1 MPRTKAH
8 GGAYV
13 TKDGKKC
20 RSVTTILGNNL
31 GWNKQ
36 VLIGWAR
43 RQALA
48 GHDPELVL
56 KEAAN
61 IGTLTHYLVEC
72 DIKGEKADTSTYT
85 QEQIE
90 KAMNGFEGFK
100 HWRKAYKPEF
110 IGTELVL
117 VDDELAVGGT
127 ADQVAKISG
136 KVVLGDIKTAKF
148 LYDDHIIQLGAYCHM
163 YERIQPKVKIEY
175 GYILRLD
182 KETGSFTH
190 HNINRKELDW
200 GWKVFLACLELDKL
214 KKG

>member
-1 MPRTKAH
+1 MARTKAH
-8 GGAYV
+8 GGSYV
-13 TKDGKKC
+13 RKNGKKC
-20 RSVTTILGNNL
+20 GSVTTILGNNL

-72 DIKGEKADTSTYT
+72 DIKDEIPDTSTYSA
-85 QEQIE
+85 EQIE
-90 KAMNGFEGFK
+90 KANNGFEGFK
-100 HWRKAYKPEF
+100 QWRKAYKPKF

-117 VDDELAVGGT
+117 VDEELEVGGT
-127 ADQVAKISG
+127 ADQVAKIG
-136 KVVLGDIKTAKF
+136 GQIVVGDIKTSKF

-163 YERIQPKVKIEY
+163 YERMQPKAKIEY
-175 GYILRLD
+175 GYVLRLD
-182 KETGSFTH
+182 KETGAFTH
-190 HNINRKELDW
+190 HNISRKQLDW
-200 GWKVFLACLELDKL
+200 GWKVFLCCLELDKL
-214 KKG
+214 KP

>member
-1 MPRTKAH
+1 MARTKAH
-8 GGAYV
+8 GGSYI
-13 TKDGKKC
+13 TSKGKKC

-43 RQALA
+43 RQALS

-72 DIKGEKADTSTYT
+72 DIKNEVPKTSSYSA
-85 QEQIE
+85 EQIE
-90 KAMNGFEGFK
+90 KANNGFEAFK
-100 HWRKAYKPEF
+100 QWRRAYKPKF

-117 VDDELAVGGT
+117 VDDELEVGGT
-127 ADQVAKISG
+127 ADQVAKIG
-136 KVVLGDIKTAKF
+136 GQVVIGDIKTSKF

-163 YERIQPKVKIEY
+163 YERMQPKAKIEY
-175 GYILRLD
+175 GYVLRLD
-182 KETGSFTH
+182 KNTGAFTH
-190 HNINRKELDW
+190 HNISRKQLDW
-200 GWKVFLACLELDKL
+200 GWKVFKCCLELDKL
-214 KKG
+214 KL

>member
-1 MPRTKAH
+1 MARTKAH
-8 GGAYV
+8 GGSYV
-13 TKDGKKC
+13 TTSGKKC

-72 DIKGEKADTSTYT
+72 DIKDEIPDTSTYSA
-85 QEQIE
+85 EQIE
-90 KAMNGFEGFK
+90 KANNGFEGFK
-100 HWRKAYKPEF
+100 QWRKAYKPQF

-117 VDDELAVGGT
+117 VDDELEVGGT
-127 ADQVAKISG
+127 ADQVAKIG
-136 KVVLGDIKTAKF
+136 GQIVVGDIKTSKF

-163 YERIQPKVKIEY
+163 YERMQPKAAIEY

-182 KETGSFTH
+182 KETGAFTH
-190 HNINRKELDW
+190 HNISRKQLNW
-200 GWKVFLACLELDKL
+200 GWKVFLCCLELDKL
-214 KKG
+214 KP